1 MNGAILLLV
10 GCGLFTLAYFFYSKF
25 VAKAIGVD
33 PDRPTPAH
41 TMGDG
46 IDYVPAHPMVLYGH
60 HFAAIAGAGPII
72 GPVLAAQFGWASV
85 ALWIVLGCIFIGSM
99 HDMVTLFL
107 SVRHQGKSIG
117 SVIEDVLGRPGKMI
131 FLMFCFAALVLVM
144 SVFTGQVADAFVSN
158 PEVAT
163 SSLLGIFEA
172 ALFGICV
179 YKFKWNVFAASFV
192 FVPLLFFLVWIGVV
206 FPCDLTALFGVTA
219 ATSKTIWVV
228 VLFVYC
234 FVASTLPVWLLLQPR
249 DYLNSYL
256 LYAMLAIGLTA
267 VFIVCPTINIDA
279 FSGFTVKAAKGGA
292 TMYLFPLLFVTVACG
307 ACSGFH
313 ALVAS
318 GTTAKQLDSE
328 RHIRPVAYGGM
339 LLEGVLAVLAL
350 IAVGR
355 FAQADLA
362 PQLAKPGPVALFAGG
377 LASFCTKLGIPE
389 QAGYTFMCLAVSA
402 FLMTSVDTA
411 TRLARFTWQEMFT
424 GSRGRTK
431 APNPFIA
438 PISNMYV
445 ATGLVVAFVAL
456 LLLGNPEAAKNLW
469 NVFASANQLLAGLT
483 LFTASLWLYKNRK
496 AWWVTLFPMLF
507 MLAVSSC
514 GLYLLCT
521 GSWKAGN
528 PTLGVVTA
536 ALLALAGVLVL
547 LAILRFAQARGGRGR
562 AAGLTIVLLLGAS
575 SVAQGQEVASGS
587 LASYNR
593 DSEWRGTIGAVASVS
608 GTIKETFRAFYA
620 ATGQNSKQSLAD
632 SYKLSDFGV
641 ETPYYTFGAQYGCQ
655 WDYFAFHWNFNVFD
669 ISADAKARRNY
680 YLGLGSDI
688 SYHGRKYDHLKIPT
702 GQKFSLDFLG
712 GMMDF
717 TFSFTPFS
725 FIYDESIKL
734 TPSLDFGF
742 VLVGGQYEIDAGS
755 PRGTAVY
762 QNPPVDF
769 VVGGSSSSW
778 IGAAAPRIGLGGEL
792 RIVYEND
799 VEWVSRGSL
808 GYFSYDGSTKPFTSA
823 GHREKEVELGML
835 SLLLDSGFVFPLGE
849 DRALT
854 VGGQIQYFSID
865 AEIKSKERDT
875 ASIVAARE
883 RFNKSA
889 DISMLMV
896 MAYVGITY

>member
-72 GPVLAAQFGWASV
+72 GPVLAAQFGWAAV

-172 ALFGICV
+172 ALFGVCV

-318 GTTAKQLDSE
+318 GTTSKQLDSE
-328 RHIRPVAYGGM
+328 RHIRPVGYGCM
-339 LLEGVLAVLAL
+339 LLEGVVALLAL
-350 IAVGR
+350 IAV
-355 FAQADLA
+355 AWHSQADLVA
-362 PQLAKPGPVALFAGG
+362 GLSGGKPVVLFAQG
-377 LASFCTKLGIPE
+377 LASFCGKLGLPE
-389 QAGYTFMCLAVSA
+389 KTSESFMLLAVAA
-402 FLMTSVDTA
+402 FLMTSVDA
-411 TRLARFTWQEMFT
+411 CTRLARFVWQELWST
-424 GSRGRTK
+424 ASAA
-431 APNPFIA
+431 APASEAAAKPQS
-438 PISNMYV
+438 PIVRLNRNMYF
-445 ATGLVVAFVAL
+445 ATAVVIAIGVYLLVL
-456 LLLGNPEAAKNLW
+456 NPSMASNLW
-469 NVFASANQLLAGLT
+469 TMFASANQMLAALT
-483 LFTASLWLYKNRK
+483 LLTASLWLFKNK
-496 AWWVTLFPMLF
+496 LKFWIAALPMCFMIVTSGTAVFQLFLQNLDKWMKQGF
-507 MLAVSSC
+507 A
-514 GLYLLCT
+514 
-521 GSWKAGN
+521 AG
-528 PTLGVVTA
+528 GVTA
-536 ALLALAGVLVL
+536 IGSLVL
-547 LAILRFAQARGGRGR
+547 FCLA
-562 AAGLTIVLLLGAS
+562 IVLLVLG
-575 SVAQGQEVASGS
+575 V
-587 LASYNR
+587 
-593 DSEWRGTIGAVASVS
+593 
-608 GTIKETFRAFYA
+608 
-620 ATGQNSKQSLAD
+620 
-632 SYKLSDFGV
+632 
-641 ETPYYTFGAQYGCQ
+641 
-655 WDYFAFHWNFNVFD
+655 
-669 ISADAKARRNY
+669 
-680 YLGLGSDI
+680 
-688 SYHGRKYDHLKIPT
+688 LK
-702 GQKFSLDFLG
+702 
-712 GMMDF
+712 
-717 TFSFTPFS
+717 
-725 FIYDESIKL
+725 
-734 TPSLDFGF
+734 
-742 VLVGGQYEIDAGS
+742 
-755 PRGTAVY
+755 
-762 QNPPVDF
+762 
-769 VVGGSSSSW
+769 
-778 IGAAAPRIGLGGEL
+778 L
-792 RIVYEND
+792 RIIV
-799 VEWVSRGSL
+799 RARIIR
-808 GYFSYDGSTKPFTSA
+808 A
-823 GHREKEVELGML
+823 G
-835 SLLLDSGFVFPLGE
+835 
-849 DRALT
+849 
-854 VGGQIQYFSID
+854 
-865 AEIKSKERDT
+865 IK
-875 ASIVAARE
+875 
-883 RFNKSA
+883 KS
-889 DISMLMV
+889 
-896 MAYVGITY
+896 

>member
-117 SVIEDVLGRPGKMI
+117 SVIEDVMGRPGKMI

-219 ATSKTIWVV
+219 ATAKTIWVA

-318 GTTAKQLDSE
+318 GTTSKQLDSE
-328 RHIRPVAYGGM
+328 RHIRPVGYGCM
-339 LLEGVLAVLAL
+339 LLEGVVALLAL
-350 IAVGR
+350 IAV
-355 FAQADLA
+355 AWHSQADLVA
-362 PQLAKPGPVALFAGG
+362 GLSEGKPVVLFAQG
-377 LASFCTKLGIPE
+377 LASFCGKLGLPE
-389 QAGYTFMCLAVSA
+389 KTSESFMLLAVAA
-402 FLMTSVDTA
+402 FLMTSVDA
-411 TRLARFTWQEMFT
+411 CTRLARFVWQELWST
-424 GSRGRTK
+424 ASAA
-431 APNPFIA
+431 APASEAAAKPQS
-438 PISNMYV
+438 PIVRLNRNMYF
-445 ATGLVVAFVAL
+445 ATGVVVAIGVYL
-456 LLLGNPEAAKNLW
+456 LVLNPSMANNLW
-469 NVFASANQLLAGLT
+469 TMFASANQMLAALT
-483 LFTASLWLYKNRK
+483 LLTASLWLFKNRLK
-496 AWWVTLFPMLF
+496 FWIAALPMCF
-507 MLAVSSC
+507 M
-514 GLYLLCT
+514 
-521 GSWKAGN
+521 
-528 PTLGVVTA
+528 VVTSGTAVFQLFLQSLDKWMKQGFA
-536 ALLALAGVLVL
+536 AGGVTAIGSLVL
-547 LAILRFAQARGGRGR
+547 FCLA
-562 AAGLTIVLLLGAS
+562 IVLLVLG
-575 SVAQGQEVASGS
+575 V
-587 LASYNR
+587 
-593 DSEWRGTIGAVASVS
+593 
-608 GTIKETFRAFYA
+608 
-620 ATGQNSKQSLAD
+620 
-632 SYKLSDFGV
+632 
-641 ETPYYTFGAQYGCQ
+641 
-655 WDYFAFHWNFNVFD
+655 
-669 ISADAKARRNY
+669 
-680 YLGLGSDI
+680 
-688 SYHGRKYDHLKIPT
+688 LK
-702 GQKFSLDFLG
+702 
-712 GMMDF
+712 
-717 TFSFTPFS
+717 
-725 FIYDESIKL
+725 
-734 TPSLDFGF
+734 
-742 VLVGGQYEIDAGS
+742 
-755 PRGTAVY
+755 
-762 QNPPVDF
+762 
-769 VVGGSSSSW
+769 
-778 IGAAAPRIGLGGEL
+778 L
-792 RIVYEND
+792 RIIV
-799 VEWVSRGSL
+799 RARIIR
-808 GYFSYDGSTKPFTSA
+808 A
-823 GHREKEVELGML
+823 G
-835 SLLLDSGFVFPLGE
+835 
-849 DRALT
+849 
-854 VGGQIQYFSID
+854 
-865 AEIKSKERDT
+865 IK
-875 ASIVAARE
+875 
-883 RFNKSA
+883 KS
-889 DISMLMV
+889 
-896 MAYVGITY
+896 

>member
-1 MNGAILLLV
+1 MLV

-318 GTTAKQLDSE
+318 GTTSKQLDSE
-328 RHIRPVAYGGM
+328 RHIRPVGYGCM
-339 LLEGVLAVLAL
+339 LLEGVVALLAL
-350 IAVGR
+350 IAV
-355 FAQADLA
+355 AWHSQADLVA
-362 PQLAKPGPVALFAGG
+362 GLSGGKPVVLFAQG
-377 LASFCTKLGIPE
+377 LASFCGKLGLPE
-389 QAGYTFMCLAVSA
+389 KTSESFMLLAVAA
-402 FLMTSVDTA
+402 FLMTSVDA
-411 TRLARFTWQEMFT
+411 CTRLARFVWQELWST
-424 GSRGRTK
+424 ASAA
-431 APNPFIA
+431 APASEAAAKPQS
-438 PISNMYV
+438 PIVRLNRNMYF
-445 ATGLVVAFVAL
+445 ATAVVIAIGVYLLVL
-456 LLLGNPEAAKNLW
+456 NPSMASNLW
-469 NVFASANQLLAGLT
+469 TMFASANQMLAALT
-483 LFTASLWLYKNRK
+483 LLTASLWLFKNK
-496 AWWVTLFPMLF
+496 LKFWIAALPMCFMIVTSGTAVFQLFLQNLDKWMKQGF
-507 MLAVSSC
+507 A
-514 GLYLLCT
+514 
-521 GSWKAGN
+521 AG
-528 PTLGVVTA
+528 GVTA
-536 ALLALAGVLVL
+536 IGSLVL
-547 LAILRFAQARGGRGR
+547 FCLA
-562 AAGLTIVLLLGAS
+562 IVLLVLG
-575 SVAQGQEVASGS
+575 V
-587 LASYNR
+587 
-593 DSEWRGTIGAVASVS
+593 
-608 GTIKETFRAFYA
+608 
-620 ATGQNSKQSLAD
+620 
-632 SYKLSDFGV
+632 
-641 ETPYYTFGAQYGCQ
+641 
-655 WDYFAFHWNFNVFD
+655 
-669 ISADAKARRNY
+669 
-680 YLGLGSDI
+680 
-688 SYHGRKYDHLKIPT
+688 LK
-702 GQKFSLDFLG
+702 
-712 GMMDF
+712 
-717 TFSFTPFS
+717 
-725 FIYDESIKL
+725 
-734 TPSLDFGF
+734 
-742 VLVGGQYEIDAGS
+742 
-755 PRGTAVY
+755 
-762 QNPPVDF
+762 
-769 VVGGSSSSW
+769 
-778 IGAAAPRIGLGGEL
+778 L
-792 RIVYEND
+792 RIIV
-799 VEWVSRGSL
+799 RARIIR
-808 GYFSYDGSTKPFTSA
+808 A
-823 GHREKEVELGML
+823 G
-835 SLLLDSGFVFPLGE
+835 
-849 DRALT
+849 
-854 VGGQIQYFSID
+854 
-865 AEIKSKERDT
+865 IK
-875 ASIVAARE
+875 
-883 RFNKSA
+883 KS
-889 DISMLMV
+889 
-896 MAYVGITY
+896 

>member
-72 GPVLAAQFGWASV
+72 GPVLAAQFGWAAV

-172 ALFGICV
+172 SLFGICV

-219 ATSKTIWVV
+219 ATSKTIWVA

-318 GTTAKQLDSE
+318 GTTSKQLDSE
-328 RHIRPVAYGGM
+328 RHIRPVGYGCM
-339 LLEGVLAVLAL
+339 LLEGVVALLAL
-350 IAVGR
+350 IAV
-355 FAQADLA
+355 AWHSQADLVA
-362 PQLAKPGPVALFAGG
+362 GLSGGKPVVLFAQG
-377 LASFCTKLGIPE
+377 LASFCGKLGLPE
-389 QAGYTFMCLAVSA
+389 KTSESFMLLAVAA
-402 FLMTSVDTA
+402 FLMTSVDA
-411 TRLARFTWQEMFT
+411 CTRLARFVWQELWST
-424 GSRGRTK
+424 ASAA
-431 APNPFIA
+431 APASEAAAKPQS
-438 PISNMYV
+438 PIVRLNRNMYF
-445 ATGLVVAFVAL
+445 ATAVVIAIGVYLLVL
-456 LLLGNPEAAKNLW
+456 NPSMASNLW
-469 NVFASANQLLAGLT
+469 TMFASANQMLAALT
-483 LFTASLWLYKNRK
+483 LLTASLWLFKNK
-496 AWWVTLFPMLF
+496 LKFWIAALPMCFMIVTSGTAVFQLFLQNLDKWMKQGFAAGGVTAIGSLTLFC
-507 MLAVSSC
+507 LA
-514 GLYLLCT
+514 
-521 GSWKAGN
+521 
-528 PTLGVVTA
+528 
-536 ALLALAGVLVL
+536 
-547 LAILRFAQARGGRGR
+547 
-562 AAGLTIVLLLGAS
+562 IVLLVLGAMKLRT
-575 SVAQGQEVASGS
+575 A
-587 LASYNR
+587 L
-593 DSEWRGTIGAVASVS
+593 
-608 GTIKETFRAFYA
+608 RARIIRA
-620 ATGQNSKQSLAD
+620 GIR
-632 SYKLSDFGV
+632 KL
-641 ETPYYTFGAQYGCQ
+641 
-655 WDYFAFHWNFNVFD
+655 
-669 ISADAKARRNY
+669 
-680 YLGLGSDI
+680 
-688 SYHGRKYDHLKIPT
+688 
-702 GQKFSLDFLG
+702 
-712 GMMDF
+712 
-717 TFSFTPFS
+717 
-725 FIYDESIKL
+725 
-734 TPSLDFGF
+734 
-742 VLVGGQYEIDAGS
+742 
-755 PRGTAVY
+755 
-762 QNPPVDF
+762 
-769 VVGGSSSSW
+769 
-778 IGAAAPRIGLGGEL
+778 
-792 RIVYEND
+792 
-799 VEWVSRGSL
+799 
-808 GYFSYDGSTKPFTSA
+808 
-823 GHREKEVELGML
+823 
-835 SLLLDSGFVFPLGE
+835 
-849 DRALT
+849 
-854 VGGQIQYFSID
+854 
-865 AEIKSKERDT
+865 
-875 ASIVAARE
+875 
-883 RFNKSA
+883 
-889 DISMLMV
+889 
-896 MAYVGITY
+896 

>member
-72 GPVLAAQFGWASV
+72 GPVLAAQFGWAAV

-267 VFIVCPTINIDA
+267 VFIVCPTLNIDA

-318 GTTAKQLDSE
+318 GTTSKQLDSE
-328 RHIRPVAYGGM
+328 RHIRPVGYGCM
-339 LLEGVLAVLAL
+339 LLEGVVALLAL
-350 IAVGR
+350 IAV
-355 FAQADLA
+355 AWHSQADLVA
-362 PQLAKPGPVALFAGG
+362 GLSEGKPVVLFAQG
-377 LASFCTKLGIPE
+377 LASFCGKLGLPE
-389 QAGYTFMCLAVSA
+389 KTSESFMLLAVAA
-402 FLMTSVDTA
+402 FLMTSVDA
-411 TRLARFTWQEMFT
+411 CTRLARFVWQELWST
-424 GSRGRTK
+424 ASAA
-431 APNPFIA
+431 APASEAAAKPQS
-438 PISNMYV
+438 PIVRLNRNMYF
-445 ATGLVVAFVAL
+445 ATGVVVAIGVYL
-456 LLLGNPEAAKNLW
+456 LVLNPSMANNLW
-469 NVFASANQLLAGLT
+469 TMFASANQMLAALT
-483 LFTASLWLYKNRK
+483 LLTASLWLFKNK
-496 AWWVTLFPMLF
+496 LKFWIAALPMCFMIVTSGTAVFQLFLQNLDKWMKQGFAAGGVTAIGSITLFC
-507 MLAVSSC
+507 LA
-514 GLYLLCT
+514 
-521 GSWKAGN
+521 
-528 PTLGVVTA
+528 
-536 ALLALAGVLVL
+536 
-547 LAILRFAQARGGRGR
+547 
-562 AAGLTIVLLLGAS
+562 IVLLVLGALKLRTL
-575 SVAQGQEVASGS
+575 VKM
-587 LASYNR
+587 R
-593 DSEWRGTIGAVASVS
+593 I
-608 GTIKETFRAFYA
+608 IRAI
-620 ATGQNSKQSLAD
+620 TK
-632 SYKLSDFGV
+632 
-641 ETPYYTFGAQYGCQ
+641 
-655 WDYFAFHWNFNVFD
+655 
-669 ISADAKARRNY
+669 
-680 YLGLGSDI
+680 
-688 SYHGRKYDHLKIPT
+688 
-702 GQKFSLDFLG
+702 
-712 GMMDF
+712 
-717 TFSFTPFS
+717 
-725 FIYDESIKL
+725 
-734 TPSLDFGF
+734 
-742 VLVGGQYEIDAGS
+742 
-755 PRGTAVY
+755 TA
-762 QNPPVDF
+762 
-769 VVGGSSSSW
+769 
-778 IGAAAPRIGLGGEL
+778 
-792 RIVYEND
+792 
-799 VEWVSRGSL
+799 
-808 GYFSYDGSTKPFTSA
+808 
-823 GHREKEVELGML
+823 
-835 SLLLDSGFVFPLGE
+835 
-849 DRALT
+849 
-854 VGGQIQYFSID
+854 
-865 AEIKSKERDT
+865 
-875 ASIVAARE
+875 
-883 RFNKSA
+883 
-889 DISMLMV
+889 
-896 MAYVGITY
+896 

>member
-72 GPVLAAQFGWASV
+72 GPVLAAQFGWAAV

-163 SSLLGIFEA
+163 SSLLGLFEA

-318 GTTAKQLDSE
+318 GTTSKQLDSE
-328 RHIRPVAYGGM
+328 RHIRPVGYGCM
-339 LLEGVLAVLAL
+339 LLEGVVALLAL
-350 IAVGR
+350 IAV
-355 FAQADLA
+355 AWHSQADLVA
-362 PQLAKPGPVALFAGG
+362 GLSGGKPVVLFAQG
-377 LASFCTKLGIPE
+377 LASFCGKLGLPE
-389 QAGYTFMCLAVSA
+389 KTSESFMLLAVAA
-402 FLMTSVDTA
+402 FLMTSVDA
-411 TRLARFTWQEMFT
+411 CTRLARFVWQEIWST
-424 GSRGRTK
+424 ASTSSATAAKPTEK
-431 APNPFIA
+431 AVEQS
-438 PISNMYV
+438 PIVRLNRNMYF
-445 ATGLVVAFVAL
+445 ATAVVIAIGVYLLVL
-456 LLLGNPEAAKNLW
+456 NPSMANNLW
-469 NVFASANQLLAGLT
+469 TMFASANQMLAALT
-483 LFTASLWLYKNRK
+483 LLTATLWLFKSRLNFWI
-496 AWWVTLFPMLF
+496 AALPMCFMIVTSGTAVFQLFLQNLDKWMKDGF
-507 MLAVSSC
+507 A
-514 GLYLLCT
+514 
-521 GSWKAGN
+521 AG
-528 PTLGVVTA
+528 GVTA
-536 ALLALAGVLVL
+536 IGSLVLFCLAIVLLALGALK
-547 LAILRFAQARGGRGR
+547 LR
-562 AAGLTIVLLLGAS
+562 TIVKM
-575 SVAQGQEVASGS
+575 
-587 LASYNR
+587 R
-593 DSEWRGTIGAVASVS
+593 IT
-608 GTIKETFRAFYA
+608 RAI
-620 ATGQNSKQSLAD
+620 
-632 SYKLSDFGV
+632 V
-641 ETPYYTFGAQYGCQ
+641 
-655 WDYFAFHWNFNVFD
+655 
-669 ISADAKARRNY
+669 AKA
-680 YLGLGSDI
+680 S
-688 SYHGRKYDHLKIPT
+688 
-702 GQKFSLDFLG
+702 
-712 GMMDF
+712 
-717 TFSFTPFS
+717 
-725 FIYDESIKL
+725 
-734 TPSLDFGF
+734 
-742 VLVGGQYEIDAGS
+742 
-755 PRGTAVY
+755 
-762 QNPPVDF
+762 
-769 VVGGSSSSW
+769 
-778 IGAAAPRIGLGGEL
+778 
-792 RIVYEND
+792 
-799 VEWVSRGSL
+799 
-808 GYFSYDGSTKPFTSA
+808 
-823 GHREKEVELGML
+823 
-835 SLLLDSGFVFPLGE
+835 
-849 DRALT
+849 
-854 VGGQIQYFSID
+854 
-865 AEIKSKERDT
+865 
-875 ASIVAARE
+875 
-883 RFNKSA
+883 
-889 DISMLMV
+889 
-896 MAYVGITY
+896 

>member
-318 GTTAKQLDSE
+318 GTTSKQLDSE
-328 RHIRPVAYGGM
+328 RHIRPVGYGCM
-339 LLEGVLAVLAL
+339 LLEGVVALLAL
-350 IAVGR
+350 IAV
-355 FAQADLA
+355 AWHSQADLVA
-362 PQLAKPGPVALFAGG
+362 GLSGGKPVVLFAQG
-377 LASFCTKLGIPE
+377 LASFCGKLGLPE
-389 QAGYTFMCLAVSA
+389 KTSESFMLLAVAA
-402 FLMTSVDTA
+402 FLMTSVDA
-411 TRLARFTWQEMFT
+411 CTRLARFVWQELWST
-424 GSRGRTK
+424 ASAA
-431 APNPFIA
+431 APASEAAAKPQS
-438 PISNMYV
+438 PIVRLNRNMYF
-445 ATGLVVAFVAL
+445 ATGVVVAIGVYL
-456 LLLGNPEAAKNLW
+456 LVLNPSMANNLW
-469 NVFASANQLLAGLT
+469 TMFASANQMLAALT
-483 LFTASLWLYKNRK
+483 LLTASLWLFKNK
-496 AWWVTLFPMLF
+496 LKFWIAALPMCFMIVTSGTAVFQLFLQNLDKWMKQGFAAGGVTAIGSLTLFC
-507 MLAVSSC
+507 LA
-514 GLYLLCT
+514 
-521 GSWKAGN
+521 
-528 PTLGVVTA
+528 
-536 ALLALAGVLVL
+536 
-547 LAILRFAQARGGRGR
+547 
-562 AAGLTIVLLLGAS
+562 IVLLVLGAMKLRT
-575 SVAQGQEVASGS
+575 A
-587 LASYNR
+587 L
-593 DSEWRGTIGAVASVS
+593 
-608 GTIKETFRAFYA
+608 RARIIRA
-620 ATGQNSKQSLAD
+620 GIR
-632 SYKLSDFGV
+632 KL
-641 ETPYYTFGAQYGCQ
+641 
-655 WDYFAFHWNFNVFD
+655 
-669 ISADAKARRNY
+669 
-680 YLGLGSDI
+680 
-688 SYHGRKYDHLKIPT
+688 
-702 GQKFSLDFLG
+702 
-712 GMMDF
+712 
-717 TFSFTPFS
+717 
-725 FIYDESIKL
+725 
-734 TPSLDFGF
+734 
-742 VLVGGQYEIDAGS
+742 
-755 PRGTAVY
+755 
-762 QNPPVDF
+762 
-769 VVGGSSSSW
+769 
-778 IGAAAPRIGLGGEL
+778 
-792 RIVYEND
+792 
-799 VEWVSRGSL
+799 
-808 GYFSYDGSTKPFTSA
+808 
-823 GHREKEVELGML
+823 
-835 SLLLDSGFVFPLGE
+835 
-849 DRALT
+849 
-854 VGGQIQYFSID
+854 
-865 AEIKSKERDT
+865 
-875 ASIVAARE
+875 
-883 RFNKSA
+883 
-889 DISMLMV
+889 
-896 MAYVGITY
+896 

>member
-1 MNGAILLLV
+1 MNGAILLLI

-318 GTTAKQLDSE
+318 GTTSKQLDSE
-328 RHIRPVAYGGM
+328 RHIRPVGYGCM
-339 LLEGVLAVLAL
+339 LLEGVVALLAL
-350 IAVGR
+350 IAV
-355 FAQADLA
+355 AWHSQADLVA
-362 PQLAKPGPVALFAGG
+362 GLSGGKPVVLFAQG
-377 LASFCTKLGIPE
+377 LASFCGKLGLPE
-389 QAGYTFMCLAVSA
+389 KTSESFMLLAVAA
-402 FLMTSVDTA
+402 FLMTSVDA
-411 TRLARFTWQEMFT
+411 CTRLARFVWQELWST
-424 GSRGRTK
+424 ASASSDAATK
-431 APNPFIA
+431 PTEKPAAQPLIVRLNR
-438 PISNMYV
+438 NMYF
-445 ATGLVVAFVAL
+445 ATAVVIAIGVYLLVL
-456 LLLGNPEAAKNLW
+456 NPSMANNLW
-469 NVFASANQLLAGLT
+469 TMFASANQMLAALT
-483 LFTASLWLYKNRK
+483 LLTATLWLFKNRLNFWI
-496 AWWVTLFPMLF
+496 AALPMCFMIVTSGTAVFQLFLQNLDKWMKEGF
-507 MLAVSSC
+507 A
-514 GLYLLCT
+514 
-521 GSWKAGN
+521 AG
-528 PTLGVVTA
+528 GVTA
-536 ALLALAGVLVL
+536 IGSLVL
-547 LAILRFAQARGGRGR
+547 FCLA
-562 AAGLTIVLLLGAS
+562 IVLLVLGALKLRTIVKMRITRAIVS
-575 SVAQGQEVASGS
+575 KAS
-587 LASYNR
+587 
-593 DSEWRGTIGAVASVS
+593 
-608 GTIKETFRAFYA
+608 
-620 ATGQNSKQSLAD
+620 
-632 SYKLSDFGV
+632 
-641 ETPYYTFGAQYGCQ
+641 
-655 WDYFAFHWNFNVFD
+655 
-669 ISADAKARRNY
+669 
-680 YLGLGSDI
+680 
-688 SYHGRKYDHLKIPT
+688 
-702 GQKFSLDFLG
+702 
-712 GMMDF
+712 
-717 TFSFTPFS
+717 
-725 FIYDESIKL
+725 
-734 TPSLDFGF
+734 
-742 VLVGGQYEIDAGS
+742 
-755 PRGTAVY
+755 
-762 QNPPVDF
+762 
-769 VVGGSSSSW
+769 
-778 IGAAAPRIGLGGEL
+778 
-792 RIVYEND
+792 
-799 VEWVSRGSL
+799 
-808 GYFSYDGSTKPFTSA
+808 
-823 GHREKEVELGML
+823 
-835 SLLLDSGFVFPLGE
+835 
-849 DRALT
+849 
-854 VGGQIQYFSID
+854 
-865 AEIKSKERDT
+865 
-875 ASIVAARE
+875 
-883 RFNKSA
+883 
-889 DISMLMV
+889 
-896 MAYVGITY
+896 

>member
-318 GTTAKQLDSE
+318 GTTSKQLDSE
-328 RHIRPVAYGGM
+328 RHIRPVGYGCM
-339 LLEGVLAVLAL
+339 LLEGVVALLAL
-350 IAVGR
+350 IAV
-355 FAQADLA
+355 AWHSQADLVA
-362 PQLAKPGPVALFAGG
+362 GLSGGKPVVLFAQG
-377 LASFCTKLGIPE
+377 LASFCGKLGLPE
-389 QAGYTFMCLAVSA
+389 KTSESFMLLAVAA
-402 FLMTSVDTA
+402 FLMTSVDA
-411 TRLARFTWQEMFT
+411 CTRLARFVWQELWST
-424 GSRGRTK
+424 ASAA
-431 APNPFIA
+431 APAAEAAAKPQS
-438 PISNMYV
+438 PIVRLNRNMYF
-445 ATGLVVAFVAL
+445 ATAVVIAIGVYLLVL
-456 LLLGNPEAAKNLW
+456 NPSMANNLW
-469 NVFASANQLLAGLT
+469 TMFASANQMLAALT
-483 LFTASLWLYKNRK
+483 LLTATLWLFKNRLNFWI
-496 AWWVTLFPMLF
+496 AALPMCFMIVTSGTAVFQLFLQNLDKWMKDGF
-507 MLAVSSC
+507 A
-514 GLYLLCT
+514 
-521 GSWKAGN
+521 AG
-528 PTLGVVTA
+528 GVTA
-536 ALLALAGVLVL
+536 IGSLVLFCLAIVLLALGALK
-547 LAILRFAQARGGRGR
+547 LR
-562 AAGLTIVLLLGAS
+562 TIVKMRITRAIVSKAS
-575 SVAQGQEVASGS
+575 
-587 LASYNR
+587 
-593 DSEWRGTIGAVASVS
+593 
-608 GTIKETFRAFYA
+608 
-620 ATGQNSKQSLAD
+620 
-632 SYKLSDFGV
+632 
-641 ETPYYTFGAQYGCQ
+641 
-655 WDYFAFHWNFNVFD
+655 
-669 ISADAKARRNY
+669 
-680 YLGLGSDI
+680 
-688 SYHGRKYDHLKIPT
+688 
-702 GQKFSLDFLG
+702 
-712 GMMDF
+712 
-717 TFSFTPFS
+717 
-725 FIYDESIKL
+725 
-734 TPSLDFGF
+734 
-742 VLVGGQYEIDAGS
+742 
-755 PRGTAVY
+755 
-762 QNPPVDF
+762 
-769 VVGGSSSSW
+769 
-778 IGAAAPRIGLGGEL
+778 
-792 RIVYEND
+792 
-799 VEWVSRGSL
+799 
-808 GYFSYDGSTKPFTSA
+808 
-823 GHREKEVELGML
+823 
-835 SLLLDSGFVFPLGE
+835 
-849 DRALT
+849 
-854 VGGQIQYFSID
+854 
-865 AEIKSKERDT
+865 
-875 ASIVAARE
+875 
-883 RFNKSA
+883 
-889 DISMLMV
+889 
-896 MAYVGITY
+896 